1 MVSFFSLLTSMVY
14 DHIEITIKQKR
25 HRATKCGHW
34 ACRPFS
40 CGHPLF
46 RLPSRWSGTSI
57 VAMEANHQRQAF
69 LRCNGKCQNT
79 PVYNW
84 GYPFPIPV
92 MSKYPVTLG
101 YMQSGGDVEIIIS
114 DSKQLLQFSWLVF
127 FKYQLRWGLPVTSWF
142 IIYIYMYIISIN
154 HSLDIPRV
162 NHSYY
167 SCKPM

>member
-1 MVSFFSLLTSMVY
+1 MVY

-57 VAMEANHQRQAF
+57 VATEANHQRQAF
-69 LRCNGKCQNT
+69 LRCNPSEKGVVSVKIRQFIT
-79 PVYNW
+79 GGTHFLFLWWASTQWLW
-84 GYPFPIPV
+84 GICNQAGCWDNHLWLETAPPILMASLSIKVRSP
-92 MSKYPVTLG
+92 SYK
-101 YMQSGGDVEIIIS
+101 
-114 DSKQLLQFSWLVF
+114 LVF
-127 FKYQLRWGLPVTSWF
+127 N
-142 IIYIYMYIISIN
+142 IYICISIN
-154 HSLDIPRV
+154 YSLDIPRV